1 MKPSLKDTILDFF
14 VKMLSVVLGIV
25 ITFSVQGIIN
35 RAQSRR
41 NVRSGLELVRTELT
55 ANIDDIRTMTEYLD
69 EERASARYLFS
80 HRNELDRCPADS
92 VNYHAGVIFADA
104 SITLSRDALDLLT
117 VSTLFP
123 KIGNNQLSMKIIRA
137 YDTCQSISA
146 VLNQHVTNRNNRF
159 EASVNDKTAALFAS
173 DGTISIKDY
182 IKTAYGFY
190 AIRWITSQASIDQ
203 YADVSDIEDALAAIN
218 AYLKD

>member
-1 MKPSLKDTILDFF
+1 MKDFF
-14 VKMLSVVLGIV
+14 TKLLSVVLGIA
-25 ITFSVQGIIN
+25 ITFSVQGILD
-35 RAQSRR
+35 RAH
-41 NVRSGLELVRTELT
+41 NKKEVRSALELVRTELT
-55 ANIDDIRTMTEYLD
+55 TNLEDIGVMTDYL
-69 EERASARYLFS
+69 EQERAAAQYFID
-80 HRNELDRCPADS
+80 HRKTLARCPVDS
-92 VNYHAGVIFADA
+92 VKHYSGLLFADA
-104 SITLSRDALDLLT
+104 SINTSSDALEMLKN
-117 VSTLFP
+117 SSLFQ
-123 KIGNNQLSMKIIRA
+123 KIGDRQLSMKIIRA

-203 YADVSDIEDALAAIN
+203 YADVSDIEGALAAIN